1 MEHKQHD
8 VKSLV
13 AFAFAT
19 PGSASEILNSWQQK
33 HGCVPSTETYRY
45 YMGLV
50 KNVCAIKR

>member
-33 HGCVPSTETYRY
+33 HGCVPTTETYRY